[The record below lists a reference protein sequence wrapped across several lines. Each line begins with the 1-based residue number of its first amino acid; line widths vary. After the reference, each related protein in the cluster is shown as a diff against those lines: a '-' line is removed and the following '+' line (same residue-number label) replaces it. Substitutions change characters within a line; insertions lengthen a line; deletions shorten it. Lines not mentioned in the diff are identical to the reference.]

1 MRRNIYVYG
10 YRMANLFDAHSIVT
24 TLGLIG
30 VLAIIFA
37 ETGLLIGLFF
47 PGDSLLFIAGLAASG
62 SAQEIIGAHL
72 DPAALLIGAPIAAIV
87 GSQVGYWFGKKIGPK
102 YFDRPDGRFFNQR
115 RVQATEKWLNKY
127 GTGKALI
134 LSRYVPFIRTLIN
147 PLAGVVHVPARKFF
161 MYNVI
166 GAILWTES
174 VIGIGIFLGDKI
186 SGSVDKYLLPIIGLI
201 IIFSLIPVAIEVI
214 KEINTKRNLS

>member
-1 MRRNIYVYG
+1 MT
-10 YRMANLFDAHSIVT
+10 NLFDAHSIVT

-62 SAQEIIGAHL
+62 SAQEIVGTHL
-72 DPAALLIGAPIAAIV
+72 NVPALLIGAPIAAIL
-87 GSQVGYWFGKKIGPK
+87 GSQVGYWFGAKVGPR
-102 YFDRPDGRFFNQR
+102 YFDRPEGRFFNQK
-115 RVQATEKWLNKY
+115 RVQATDKWLNKY

-147 PLAGVVHVPARKFF
+147 PLAGIIKIPARQFF
-161 MYNVI
+161 IYNTI
-166 GAILWTES
+166 GAIIWTES
-174 VIGIGIFLGDKI
+174 VIGLGIFLGDKI
-186 SGSVDKYLLPIIGLI
+186 SGSIDKYLLPIIALI
-201 IIFSLIPVAIEVI
+201 IFFSLIPVAIEIV
-214 KEINTKRNLS
+214 KEINTKKNLS

>member
-1 MRRNIYVYG
+1 
-10 YRMANLFDAHSIVT
+10 MANLFDAHSIVT

-62 SAQEIIGAHL
+62 SAQEIVGTHL
-72 DPAALLIGAPIAAIV
+72 NVPALLIGAPIAAIL
-87 GSQVGYWFGKKIGPK
+87 GSQVGYWFGAKVGPR
-102 YFDRPDGRFFNQR
+102 YFDRPEGRFFNQK

-147 PLAGVVHVPARKFF
+147 PLAGIIKIPARQFF
-161 MYNVI
+161 IYNTI
-166 GAILWTES
+166 GAIIWTES

-186 SGSVDKYLLPIIGLI
+186 SGSIDKYLLPIIALI
-201 IIFSLIPVAIEVI
+201 IFFSLIPVAIEIVR
-214 KEINTKRNLS
+214 EINTKKNLS

>member
-1 MRRNIYVYG
+1 
-10 YRMANLFDAHSIVT
+10 MANLFDAHSIVT

-37 ETGLLIGLFF
+37 ETGLLVGLFF

-62 SAQEIIGAHL
+62 SAEKIVGTHL
-72 DPAALLIGAPIAAIV
+72 NVPALLIGAPIAAII
-87 GSQVGYWFGKKIGPK
+87 GSQLGHWFGSTVGRK
-102 YFDRPDGRFFNQR
+102 YFERPDGRFFNQK

-134 LSRYVPFIRTLIN
+134 LARYVPFIRTLIN
-147 PLAGVVHVPARKFF
+147 PLAGIVHVPAKKFF
-161 MYNVI
+161 VYNSI

-174 VIGIGIFLGDKI
+174 VIGIGIFLGDKV
-186 SGSVDKYLLPIIGLI
+186 SGSVDKYLLPIIAVIILI
-201 IIFSLIPVAIEVI
+201 SLIPVGIEI
-214 KEINTKRNLS
+214 IRELNTKRNLS

>member
-1 MRRNIYVYG
+1 MT
-10 YRMANLFDAHSIVT
+10 NLFDAHSIVT
-24 TLGLIG
+24 TLGLLG
-30 VLAIIFA
+30 VLGIIFA

-62 SAQEIIGAHL
+62 SAQEILGTQL
-72 DPAALLIGAPIAAIV
+72 PVLPLMIGAPISAIV
-87 GSQVGYWFGKKIGPK
+87 GSQVGYWFGAKVGPR

-115 RVQATEKWLNKY
+115 RVQVTEKWINKY

-134 LSRYVPFIRTLIN
+134 FSRYIPFVRTLIN
-147 PLAGVVHVPARKFF
+147 PLSGIIKIPARQFF
-161 MYNVI
+161 IYNVI
-166 GAILWTES
+166 GAIIWTQS
-174 VIGIGIFLGDKI
+174 VIGLGLFLGDKI

-201 IIFSLIPVAIEVI
+201 ILFSLVPVAIEVI

>member
-1 MRRNIYVYG
+1 
-10 YRMANLFDAHSIVT
+10 MANLFDAHSIVT

-37 ETGLLIGLFF
+37 ETGLLVGLLF

-62 SAQEIIGAHL
+62 SAQEIVGTHL
-72 DPAALLIGAPIAAIV
+72 NVPALLIGAPIAAII
-87 GSQVGYWFGKKIGPK
+87 GSQVGYWFGAKVGPR
-102 YFDRPDGRFFNQR
+102 YFERPDGRFFNQR

-134 LSRYVPFIRTLIN
+134 LSRYIPFIRTLIN
-147 PLAGVVHVPARKFF
+147 PLAGIIKVPARQFF
-161 MYNVI
+161 IYNTI
-166 GAILWTES
+166 GAIIWTES
-174 VIGIGIFLGDKI
+174 VIGLGIFLGDKI
-186 SGSVDKYLLPIIGLI
+186 SGSVDKYLLPIIALI
-201 IIFSLIPVAIEVI
+201 IFFSLIPLAIELV

>member
-1 MRRNIYVYG
+1 MT
-10 YRMANLFDAHSIVT
+10 NLFDAHSVVT

-62 SAQEIIGAHL
+62 SAQEIVGTHL
-72 DPAALLIGAPIAAIV
+72 NVPALLIGAPIAAIL
-87 GSQVGYWFGKKIGPK
+87 GSQVGYWFGAKVGPR
-102 YFDRPDGRFFNQR
+102 YFDRPEGRFFNQK

-134 LSRYVPFIRTLIN
+134 LARYIPFIRTLIN
-147 PLAGVVHVPARKFF
+147 PLAGIIKIPARQFF
-161 MYNVI
+161 IYNTI
-166 GAILWTES
+166 GAIIWTES
-174 VIGIGIFLGDKI
+174 VIGLGIFLGDKI
-186 SGSVDKYLLPIIGLI
+186 SGSIDKYLLPIIALI
-201 IIFSLIPVAIEVI
+201 IFFSLIPVAIEIVR
-214 KEINTKRNLS
+214 EINTKKNLS

>member
-1 MRRNIYVYG
+1 
-10 YRMANLFDAHSIVT
+10 MANLFDAHSIVT

-62 SAQEIIGAHL
+62 SAEKIVGTHL
-72 DPAALLIGAPIAAIV
+72 NVAALLIGAPIAAMI
-87 GSQVGYWFGKKIGPK
+87 GSQVGFWFGVKFGPK
-102 YFDRPDGRFFNQR
+102 YFDRPEGRFFNQK

-147 PLAGVVHVPARKFF
+147 PLAGIVHVPAKKFF
-161 MYNVI
+161 MFNAI
-166 GAILWTES
+166 GAVLWTES
-174 VIGIGIFLGDKI
+174 VIGIGIFLGDKV
-186 SGSVDKYLLPIIGLI
+186 SGSVDKYLLPIIAVIVLI
-201 IIFSLIPVAIEVI
+201 SLIPVAIELL
-214 KEINTKRNLS
+214 KELNTKRNLS

>member
-1 MRRNIYVYG
+1 
-10 YRMANLFDAHSIVT
+10 MANLFDAHSVVT

-62 SAQEIIGAHL
+62 SAQEIVGTHL
-72 DPAALLIGAPIAAIV
+72 NVPALLIGAPIAAII
-87 GSQVGYWFGKKIGPK
+87 GSQVGYWFGAKVGPR
-102 YFDRPDGRFFNQR
+102 YFDRPEGRFFNQK

-147 PLAGVVHVPARKFF
+147 PLAGIIKIPARQFF
-161 MYNVI
+161 IYNTI
-166 GAILWTES
+166 GAIIWTES
-174 VIGIGIFLGDKI
+174 VIGLGIFLGDKI
-186 SGSVDKYLLPIIGLI
+186 SGSIDKYLLPIIALI
-201 IIFSLIPVAIEVI
+201 IFFSLIPVAIEIVR
-214 KEINTKRNLS
+214 EINTKRNLS

>member
-1 MRRNIYVYG
+1 
-10 YRMANLFDAHSIVT
+10 MADLGNLFDAHSIVT

-62 SAQEIIGAHL
+62 SAEKILGTHL
-72 DPAALLIGAPIAAIV
+72 PVLPLLIGAPIAAII
-87 GSQVGYWFGKKIGPK
+87 GSQLGYWFGAHMGRR
-102 YFDRPDGRFFNQR
+102 YFDRPEGRFFNQR
-115 RVQATEKWLNKY
+115 RVQSTEKWLNKY

-134 LSRYVPFIRTLIN
+134 LARYIPFIRTLIN
-147 PLAGVVHVPARKFF
+147 PLAGIVHVPARKFF
-161 MYNVI
+161 VYNAI

-174 VIGIGIFLGDKI
+174 VIGIGIFLGDKV
-186 SGSVDKYLLPIIGLI
+186 SGSVDKYLLPIIALI
-201 IIFSLIPVAIEVI
+201 IIFSLVPVAIEIIREV
-214 KEINTKRNLS
+214 NTKRNLS

>member
-1 MRRNIYVYG
+1 
-10 YRMANLFDAHSIVT
+10 MANLFDAHSVVT

-62 SAQEIIGAHL
+62 SAQEIVGTHL
-72 DPAALLIGAPIAAIV
+72 NVPALLISAPIAAII
-87 GSQVGYWFGKKIGPK
+87 GSQVGYWFGKKIGPR
-102 YFDRPDGRFFNQR
+102 YFERPDGRFFNQK
-115 RVQATEKWLNKY
+115 RVQQTEKWLNKY

-147 PLAGVVHVPARKFF
+147 PLAGIIKVPARQFF
-161 MYNVI
+161 IYNCI
-166 GAILWTES
+166 GAIIWTES

-186 SGSVDKYLLPIIGLI
+186 SGSVDKYLLPIIALI
-201 IIFSLIPVAIEVI
+201 IFFSLIPVAIEIV

>member
-1 MRRNIYVYG
+1 
-10 YRMANLFDAHSIVT
+10 MANLFDAHSIVT

-37 ETGLLIGLFF
+37 ETGLLVGLFF

-62 SAQEIIGAHL
+62 SAQEIVGTHL
-72 DPAALLIGAPIAAIV
+72 NVPALLIGAPIAAII
-87 GSQVGYWFGKKIGPK
+87 GSQVGYWFGAKVGPR

-147 PLAGVVHVPARKFF
+147 PLAGIIKVPARQFF
-161 MYNVI
+161 IYNTI
-166 GAILWTES
+166 GAIIWTES
-174 VIGIGIFLGDKI
+174 VIGLGIFLGDKI
-186 SGSVDKYLLPIIGLI
+186 SGSIDKYLLPIIALI
-201 IIFSLIPVAIEVI
+201 IFFSLIPVAIEIVR
-214 KEINTKRNLS
+214 EINTKKNLS

>member
-1 MRRNIYVYG
+1 
-10 YRMANLFDAHSIVT
+10 MANLFDAHSIVT

-62 SAQEIIGAHL
+62 SAEKIVGTHL
-72 DPAALLIGAPIAAIV
+72 NVPALLIGAPIAAII
-87 GSQVGYWFGKKIGPK
+87 GSQVGYWFGAKVGPR
-102 YFDRPDGRFFNQR
+102 YFERPEGRFFNQK
-115 RVQATEKWLNKY
+115 RVQATEKWLKKY

-147 PLAGVVHVPARKFF
+147 PLAGIIKVPARQFF
-161 MYNVI
+161 IYNSI
-166 GAILWTES
+166 GAIIWTES
-174 VIGIGIFLGDKI
+174 VIGLGIFLGDKI
-186 SGSVDKYLLPIIGLI
+186 SGSIDKYLLPIIALI
-201 IIFSLIPVAIEVI
+201 IFFSLIPVAIEIV
-214 KEINTKRNLS
+214 KEINTKKNLS

>member
-1 MRRNIYVYG
+1 
-10 YRMANLFDAHSIVT
+10 MANLFDAHSIVT

-30 VLAIIFA
+30 DLAIIFA
-37 ETGLLIGLFF
+37 ETGLLVGLFF

-62 SAQEIIGAHL
+62 SAQEIVGTHL
-72 DPAALLIGAPIAAIV
+72 NVPALLIGAPIAAII
-87 GSQVGYWFGKKIGPK
+87 GSQVGYWFGAKVGPR

-147 PLAGVVHVPARKFF
+147 PLAGIIKVPARQFF
-161 MYNVI
+161 IYNTI
-166 GAILWTES
+166 GAIIWTES
-174 VIGIGIFLGDKI
+174 VIGLGIFLGDKI
-186 SGSVDKYLLPIIGLI
+186 SGSIDKYLLPIIALI
-201 IIFSLIPVAIEVI
+201 IFFSLIPVAIEIV
-214 KEINTKRNLS
+214 KEINTKKNLS

>member
-1 MRRNIYVYG
+1 
-10 YRMANLFDAHSIVT
+10 MANLFDAHSIVT

-37 ETGLLIGLFF
+37 ETGLLVGLFF

-62 SAQEIIGAHL
+62 SAQEIVGTHL
-72 DPAALLIGAPIAAIV
+72 NVPALLIGAPIAAIL
-87 GSQVGYWFGKKIGPK
+87 GSQVGYWFGAKVGPR
-102 YFDRPDGRFFNQR
+102 YFDRPEGRFFNQK

-147 PLAGVVHVPARKFF
+147 PLAGIIKIPARQFF
-161 MYNVI
+161 IYNTI
-166 GAILWTES
+166 GAIIWTES
-174 VIGIGIFLGDKI
+174 VIGLGIFLGDKI
-186 SGSVDKYLLPIIGLI
+186 SGSIDKYLLPIIALI
-201 IIFSLIPVAIEVI
+201 IFFSLIPVAIEIVR
-214 KEINTKRNLS
+214 EINTKKNLS

>member
-1 MRRNIYVYG
+1 
-10 YRMANLFDAHSIVT
+10 MANLFDAHSVVT

-62 SAQEIIGAHL
+62 SAQEIVGAHL
-72 DPAALLIGAPIAAIV
+72 NVPALLIGAPIAAII
-87 GSQVGYWFGKKIGPK
+87 GSQVGHWFGSTVGRR
-102 YFDRPDGRFFNQR
+102 YFDRPEGRFFNQK
-115 RVQATEKWLNKY
+115 RVQATEKWLTKY

-147 PLAGVVHVPARKFF
+147 PLAGIIKVPGKQFF
-161 MYNVI
+161 IYNCI
-166 GAILWTES
+166 GAIIWTES

-186 SGSVDKYLLPIIGLI
+186 SGSVDKYLLPIIALI
-201 IIFSLIPVAIEVI
+201 IFFSLIPVAIEIV

>member
-1 MRRNIYVYG
+1 
-10 YRMANLFDAHSIVT
+10 MANLFDAHSVVT

-47 PGDSLLFIAGLAASG
+47 PGDSLLFVAGLAASG
-62 SAQEIIGAHL
+62 SAQEILGTHL
-72 DPAALLIGAPIAAIV
+72 PVAPLLIGAPIAAII
-87 GSQVGYWFGKKIGPK
+87 GSQLGHWFGATVGRK
-102 YFDRPDGRFFNQR
+102 YFDRPDGRFFNQK
-115 RVQATEKWLNKY
+115 RVHATEKWLNKY

-134 LSRYVPFIRTLIN
+134 LSRYIPFIRTLIN
-147 PLAGVVHVPARKFF
+147 PLAGIVHIPARKFF
-161 MYNVI
+161 IFNAI

-174 VIGIGIFLGDKI
+174 VIGIGIFLGDKV
-186 SGSVDKYLLPIIGLI
+186 SGSVDKYLLPIIAV
-201 IIFSLIPVAIEVI
+201 IIFFSFIPVAIEII

>member
-1 MRRNIYVYG
+1 MNL
-10 YRMANLFDAHSIVT
+10 ADLFDAHSIVT

-62 SAQEIIGAHL
+62 SADEILGTHL
-72 DPAALLIGAPIAAIV
+72 NVPALLIGAPIAAII
-87 GSQVGYWFGKKIGPK
+87 GSQVGFWFGAKVGPK
-102 YFDRPDGRFFNQR
+102 YFDRPEGRFFNQK
-115 RVQATEKWLNKY
+115 RVHATEKWLTKY

-134 LSRYVPFIRTLIN
+134 LARYIPFVRTLIN
-147 PLAGVVHVPARKFF
+147 PLAGIVKVPAKRFF

-166 GAILWTES
+166 GAVLWTES
-174 VIGIGIFLGDKI
+174 VIGIGIFLGDKV

-201 IIFSLIPVAIEVI
+201 ILISLIPVALEVLR
-214 KEINTKRNLS
+214 EINTKRNLS

>member
-1 MRRNIYVYG
+1 M
-10 YRMANLFDAHSIVT
+10 NLFDAHSIVT
-24 TLGLIG
+24 TLGLVG

-47 PGDSLLFIAGLAASG
+47 PGDSLLFIAGLAASS
-62 SAQEIIGAHL
+62 SAEKILGTHL
-72 DPAALLIGAPIAAIV
+72 PVAPLLIGAPIAAIL
-87 GSQVGYWFGKKIGPK
+87 GSQLGHWFGSTVGRK
-102 YFDRPDGRFFNQR
+102 YFDRPDGRFFNQK
-115 RVQATEKWLNKY
+115 RVQATEKWLTKY

-147 PLAGVVHVPARKFF
+147 PLAGIVHVPARKFF
-161 MYNVI
+161 IYNAI
-166 GAILWTES
+166 GALIWTES

-201 IIFSLIPVAIEVI
+201 IAVSLIPVAIEI
-214 KEINTKRNLS
+214 IREINTKRNLS